1 MDCAQMSVHCVDCGS
16 RLRHADS
23 AKQMAHPAAQQLT
36 ACRLP
41 PAKHRTGPAVPYF
54 DVQCL
59 QASGYGPLTGGYP
72 FSVLTSHARAL
83 LGSPRPAVLNAL
95 GLQTSLL
102 RVSSYN

>member
-1 MDCAQMSVHCVDCGS
+1 MDCARMSVHCVDRASCF
-16 RLRHADS
+16 RHADS
-23 AKQMAHPAAQQLT
+23 AQRMAHLAAQELT
-36 ACRLP
+36 ACRSP

-54 DVQCL
+54 DVHCL
-59 QASGYGPLTGGYP
+59 QASGYGPLTGGYL